1 MKYQNNVGD
10 YYKLRLEGKVAI
22 ITGAAS
28 GIGEAAAR
36 LFSRHGA
43 KLVIADIQ
51 DDLAQKVCDNLD
63 ASSTTF
69 VHCDVTK
76 EEDLENVVNVA
87 VSKYGK
93 LDIMYNNAGI
103 TGEIKFNILDNEKSE
118 FEKVIGINLVGTFL
132 GIKQAAKVMIPRGQG
147 SIISTTSVSA
157 SVGGVCPHAYT
168 SSKHGVLGLTRNTA
182 IDLGRYGIRVNCV
195 SPYVV
200 LTAAAL
206 VTLKEM
212 GKKGS
217 NIYST
222 LNGATLTP
230 NDVAETAVFLASDE
244 SKYVN
249 GQDFIVDGG
258 FTVENIGLSMFK

>member
-1 MKYQNNVGD
+1 M
-10 YYKLRLEGKVAI
+10 
-22 ITGAAS
+22 S
-28 GIGEAAAR
+28 
-36 LFSRHGA
+36 
-43 KLVIADIQ
+43 
-51 DDLAQKVCDNLD
+51 
-63 ASSTTF
+63 
-69 VHCDVTK
+69 
-76 EEDLENVVNVA
+76 
-87 VSKYGK
+87 
-93 LDIMYNNAGI
+93 
-103 TGEIKFNILDNEKSE
+103 
-118 FEKVIGINLVGTFL
+118 GTFL

-147 SIISTTSVSA
+147 SIISTTSVAA

-195 SPYVV
+195 SPYAV
-200 LTAAAL
+200 LTEAAL